1 MSTSFPDRQNQVFYL
16 FTMGGLQN
24 QVFPDLQ
31 NVYVAHGGFVSL
43 AQLRPHVAKEYVFHT
58 LSTMQLSYVLQV
70 AWKRDML
77 HNIHSLDAIV
87 HLRAIW

>member
-31 NVYVAHGGFVSL
+31 NVYVPHGGFVSL
-43 AQLRPHVAKEYVFHT
+43 AQLGPHVQKNMFST
-58 LSTMQLSYVLQV
+58 LV
-70 AWKRDML
+70 
-77 HNIHSLDAIV
+77 NNAII
-87 HLRAIW
+87 LCFTGGKKTWYAT